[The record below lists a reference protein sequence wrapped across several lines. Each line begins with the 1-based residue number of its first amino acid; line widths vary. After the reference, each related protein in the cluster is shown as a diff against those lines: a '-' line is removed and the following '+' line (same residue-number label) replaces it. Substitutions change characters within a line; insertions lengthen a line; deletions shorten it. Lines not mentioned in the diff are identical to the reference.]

1 MSISDT
7 QIDPFKRYNIKVSLY
22 CSVLENPL
30 ANIRRISPSSAYISY
45 HPTAAQQLE
54 ASELGIAGQFIV
66 EYDVER
72 DLDAGE
78 IQV

>member
-1 MSISDT
+1 MYTDIYS
-7 QIDPFKRYNIKVSLY
+7 
-22 CSVLENPL
+22 LENTL
-30 ANIRRISPSSAYISY
+30 AEIQRLSPSSAHVSY
-45 HPTAAQQLE
+45 KPTPAQQMEVSE
-54 ASELGIAGQFIV
+54 AGIAGQFIV